1 MIVLDWNSLQ
11 NNSQSDGASIGLLK
25 LNRPITIAI
34 VITKDL
40 QNALLCYCMQVKE
53 IYDKEGSN
61 KSVPQMGQHLNTKV
75 ALRMSVGLHGVAEL

>member
-25 LNRPITIAI
+25 LNRPITIA
-34 VITKDL
+34 KDL

-61 KSVPQMGQHLNTKV
+61 KSVPQMGQHLKTKV
-75 ALRMSVGLHGVAEL
+75 ALRMSVGLHRVEEL